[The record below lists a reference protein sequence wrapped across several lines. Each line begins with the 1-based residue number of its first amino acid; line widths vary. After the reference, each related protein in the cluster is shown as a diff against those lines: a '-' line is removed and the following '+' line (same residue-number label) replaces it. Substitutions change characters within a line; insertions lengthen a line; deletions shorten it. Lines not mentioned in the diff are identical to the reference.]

1 MYRVHES
8 PLKLTVHV
16 PWHDA
21 IDVPGPTFDVYLIIL
36 QIRASY
42 NDCVCKSPFELNENS
57 SNAGPA
63 IILLSSTLSAL
74 VVIRR
79 KTTPRKLLGILMLL
93 PPSERGK
100 MKASCPLMNAPY
112 NGVERSRLLGGVN
125 WSDVIEPGLALAG
138 SGSVSWAYEVM
149 GRLGFVGGHEVMKL
163 DAIVKA

>member
-1 MYRVHES
+1 MVLIALL
-8 PLKLTVHV
+8 LKDTHTRSNNN
-16 PWHDA
+16 DA
-21 IDVPGPTFDVYLIIL
+21 IVVPGPVPTFKCISNCKV
-36 QIRASY
+36 RANY
-42 NDCVCKSPFELNENS
+42 NDCFCRSPFELNGNS

-79 KTTPRKLLGILMLL
+79 KTTPRKSPGILMLF

-125 WSDVIEPGLALAG
+125 WSDVVEPGLAPAG
-138 SGSVSWAYEVM
+138 SGSVS
-149 GRLGFVGGHEVMKL
+149 
-163 DAIVKA
+163 